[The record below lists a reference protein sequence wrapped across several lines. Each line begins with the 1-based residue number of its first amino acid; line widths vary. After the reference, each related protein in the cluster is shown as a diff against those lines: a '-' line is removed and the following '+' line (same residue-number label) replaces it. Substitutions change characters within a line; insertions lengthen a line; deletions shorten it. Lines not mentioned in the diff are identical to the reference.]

1 MAMKQKII
9 WKICLIIGISGFI
22 LMAAN
27 VCTIKD
33 YSVRTKWIYINET
46 EYPISYLP
54 EGIWTEFN
62 VAPNDTTVY
71 MLDGEG
77 PKDMQAEDV
86 RPPLIAFAVVFE
98 GVKIDTLLADSLR
111 KISSYEYKKIRR
123 NNFEF
128 IFRFTGENLS
138 VLPDK

>member
-1 MAMKQKII
+1 MIRKVI

-22 LMAAN
+22 LMADN
-27 VCTIKD
+27 GCTIKD

-62 VAPNDTTVY
+62 VAAYDTAVY
-71 MLDGEG
+71 IQNADG
-77 PKDMQAEDV
+77 PKDVKAEDFV
-86 RPPLIAFAVVFE
+86 PPINALAVVVE
-98 GVKIDTLLADSLR
+98 GVKIDTLLAERLR
-111 KISSYEYKKIRR
+111 EITSYEYKRISR

-128 IFRFTGENLS
+128 IFRFNGENMS
-138 VLPDK
+138 PNSGK

>member
-1 MAMKQKII
+1 MKMKRKIT
-9 WKICLIIGISGFI
+9 WKICLIIGISSVPMLIING
-22 LMAAN
+22 
-27 VCTIKD
+27 CTIKD
-33 YSVRTKWIYINET
+33 YSVRAKWIYINET
-46 EYPISYLP
+46 EYGISYLP
-54 EGIWTEFN
+54 ESIWTEFN
-62 VAPNDTTVY
+62 VASNDTTVY
-71 MLDGEG
+71 IMDGDG
-77 PKDMQAEDV
+77 PKDVKAEDFY
-86 RPPLIAFAVVFE
+86 PPINALAVVFE